1 MKNNKKALFCVLT
14 AALLFSCG
22 GKKPVSSVTPNSSET
37 PATTE
42 TVTSNVPSTSEAPV
56 TSETPVSSET
66 PISSETPVTSEVEAT
81 KTISISM
88 FDLTSLEGWTNGTA
102 HPELPTE
109 TEDLTITSSGT
120 PVGKYG
126 LNTGKFYCGT
136 DSQTGEAYAN
146 WRIYQS
152 ESAKVK
158 FESTTKTIKTIKI
171 TFEAQKTGTLL
182 LNDTVIESDA
192 VTEINASTAEFT
204 VGNSGTAKNGQI
216 RISAIE
222 VVLE

>member
-22 GKKPVSSVTPNSSET
+22 GKKPASSVTSSSSAT
-37 PATTE
+37 PVTTE

-56 TSETPVSSET
+56 TSETPV
-66 PISSETPVTSEVEAT
+66 TSEVETT
-81 KTISISM
+81 KTVSISM
-88 FDLTSLEGWTNGTA
+88 LDLTSLEGWTNGTA

-120 PVGKYG
+120 PVGDYG

-204 VGNSGTAKNGQI
+204 VGNSGTATNGQI

>member
-42 TVTSNVPSTSEAPV
+42 TVTS
-56 TSETPVSSET
+56 
-66 PISSETPVTSEVEAT
+66 EVETT
-81 KTISISM
+81 KTFSISM
-88 FDLTSLEGWTNGTA
+88 LDLTSLEGWANGTS
-102 HPELPTE
+102 HPELPTG
-109 TEDLTITSSGT
+109 TEELTITSSGT
-120 PVGKYG
+120 PVGDYG
-126 LNTGKFYCGT
+126 VNTGKFYCGT

-146 WRIYQS
+146 WRIYQA

-171 TFEAQKTGTLL
+171 TFEIKNTGTLL

-204 VGNSGTAKNGQI
+204 VGNSGTSTKGQI
-216 RISAIE
+216 KISAIE
-222 VVLE
+222 VVLK

>member
-42 TVTSNVPSTSEAPV
+42 TVTSNVPTTSEAPV
-56 TSETPVSSET
+56 TSETPV
-66 PISSETPVTSEVEAT
+66 TSEEAT
-81 KTISISM
+81 TKTVSISM
-88 FDLTSLEGWTNGTA
+88 FDLTSLEGWANGTS
-102 HPELPTE
+102 HPELPTG

-120 PVGKYG
+120 PVGDYG

-136 DSQTGEAYAN
+136 DSKTGEEYAN
-146 WRIYQS
+146 WRIYQN
-152 ESAKVK
+152 ESPKVK

-222 VVLE
+222 VVLK

>member
-42 TVTSNVPSTSEAPV
+42 TVTSNVPTTSEAPA
-56 TSETPVSSET
+56 T
-66 PISSETPVTSEVEAT
+66 SETPVTSEVEAT
-81 KTISISM
+81 KTVSISM
-88 FDLTSLEGWTNGTA
+88 FDLTSLEGWTSGTS
-102 HPELPTE
+102 HPELPTG
-109 TEDLTITSSGT
+109 TEDLKIISSGT
-120 PVGKYG
+120 PVGDYG

-136 DSQTGEAYAN
+136 DSKTGEAYAN
-146 WRIYQS
+146 WRIYQA

-171 TFEAQKTGTLL
+171 TFEIKNTGTLL

-222 VVLE
+222 VVLK

>member
-22 GKKPVSSVTPNSSET
+22 GKKPASSVTSSSSAT
-37 PATTE
+37 PVTTE

-56 TSETPVSSET
+56 TSETPV
-66 PISSETPVTSEVEAT
+66 TSEVETT
-81 KTISISM
+81 KTVSISM
-88 FDLTSLEGWTNGTA
+88 LDLTSLEGWTNGTA

-120 PVGKYG
+120 PVGEYG
-126 LNTGKFYCGT
+126 LNTGKFYCDT

-171 TFEAQKTGTLL
+171 TFEIKNTGTLL

-222 VVLE
+222 VVLK

>member
-56 TSETPVSSET
+56 TSETPV
-66 PISSETPVTSEVEAT
+66 TSEVEAT
-81 KTISISM
+81 KTVSISM
-88 FDLTSLEGWTNGTA
+88 LDLTSLEGWTNGTA

-109 TEDLTITSSGT
+109 TEDLTIISSGT
-120 PVGKYG
+120 PVGDHG

-146 WRIYQS
+146 WRIYQA

>member
-42 TVTSNVPSTSEAPV
+42 TVTSNVPTTSEAPA
-56 TSETPVSSET
+56 T
-66 PISSETPVTSEVEAT
+66 SETPVTSEEAT
-81 KTISISM
+81 TKTVSISM
-88 FDLTSLEGWTNGTA
+88 FDLTSLEGWTNGTS
-102 HPELPTE
+102 HPELPTG
-109 TEDLTITSSGT
+109 TEDLTIISSGT
-120 PVGKYG
+120 PVGDHG

-204 VGNSGTAKNGQI
+204 VGNSGTSTKGQI
-216 RISAIE
+216 KISAIE

>member
-56 TSETPVSSET
+56 TSETPV
-66 PISSETPVTSEVEAT
+66 TSEVEAT
-81 KTISISM
+81 KTVSISM
-88 FDLTSLEGWTNGTA
+88 LDLTSLEGWTNQTA

-146 WRIYQS
+146 WRIYQA

-204 VGNSGTAKNGQI
+204 VGNSGTATNGQI

>member
-22 GKKPVSSVTPNSSET
+22 GKKPVSSVTSSSSVT
-37 PATTE
+37 PASTE
-42 TVTSNVPSTSEAPV
+42 TVTS
-56 TSETPVSSET
+56 
-66 PISSETPVTSEVEAT
+66 EVETT
-81 KTISISM
+81 KTVSISM
-88 FDLTSLEGWTNGTA
+88 LDLTSINGWTNGTS
-102 HPELPTE
+102 HPELPTG
-109 TEDLTITSSGT
+109 TEDLTIISSGT
-120 PVGKYG
+120 PVGDHG

-204 VGNSGTAKNGQI
+204 VGNSGTATNGQI

>member
-1 MKNNKKALFCVLT
+1 MALTTCSIVS
-14 AALLFSCG
+14 A
-22 GKKPVSSVTPNSSET
+22 SSVTSSSSAT
-37 PATTE
+37 PVTTE
-42 TVTSNVPSTSEAPV
+42 TVTSNVPSTSEAPA
-56 TSETPVSSET
+56 T
-66 PISSETPVTSEVEAT
+66 SETPVTSEVEAT
-81 KTISISM
+81 KTVSISM

-120 PVGKYG
+120 PVGDYG

-136 DSQTGEAYAN
+136 DSKTGEEYAN
-146 WRIYQS
+146 WRIYQN
-152 ESAKVK
+152 ESPKVK

-222 VVLE
+222 VVLK

>member
-42 TVTSNVPSTSEAPV
+42 TVTS
-56 TSETPVSSET
+56 
-66 PISSETPVTSEVEAT
+66 EVETT
-81 KTISISM
+81 KTVSISM
-88 FDLTSLEGWTNGTA
+88 FDLTSLEGWTSGTS

-120 PVGKYG
+120 PVGDYG

-136 DSQTGEAYAN
+136 DSKTGEAYAN
-146 WRIYQS
+146 WRIYQN
-152 ESAKVK
+152 ESPKVK

-171 TFEAQKTGTLL
+171 TYQIKNTGTLL

-216 RISAIE
+216 KISAIE

>member
-42 TVTSNVPSTSEAPV
+42 TVTS
-56 TSETPVSSET
+56 
-66 PISSETPVTSEVEAT
+66 EVETT
-81 KTISISM
+81 KTVSISM

-120 PVGKYG
+120 PVGEHD

-136 DSQTGEAYAN
+136 DSKTGEAYAN

-204 VGNSGTAKNGQI
+204 VGNSGTSTKGQI

-222 VVLE
+222 GVLK

>member
-22 GKKPVSSVTPNSSET
+22 GKKPVSSVTSSSSET

-42 TVTSNVPSTSEAPV
+42 TVTS
-56 TSETPVSSET
+56 
-66 PISSETPVTSEVEAT
+66 EVETT
-81 KTISISM
+81 KTVSISM
-88 FDLTSLEGWTNGTA
+88 FDLTSLEGWTSGTS
-102 HPELPTE
+102 HPELPIE

-120 PVGKYG
+120 PVGTNE

-136 DSQTGEAYAN
+136 DSKTGEAYAN
-146 WRIYQS
+146 WRIYQN
-152 ESAKVK
+152 ESPKVK

-222 VVLE
+222 VVLK

>member
-42 TVTSNVPSTSEAPV
+42 TVTSNVPSTSEAPA
-56 TSETPVSSET
+56 T
-66 PISSETPVTSEVEAT
+66 SETPVTSEVEAT
-81 KTISISM
+81 KTVSISM
-88 FDLTSLEGWTNGTA
+88 FDLTSLEGWTNQTA
-102 HPELPTE
+102 HPELPTG

-120 PVGKYG
+120 PVGEHG

-136 DSQTGEAYAN
+136 DSKTGEAYAN

-204 VGNSGTAKNGQI
+204 VGNSGTSTKGQI
-216 RISAIE
+216 KISAIE

>member
-22 GKKPVSSVTPNSSET
+22 GKKPVSSVTSSSSVT

-42 TVTSNVPSTSEAPV
+42 TVTS
-56 TSETPVSSET
+56 
-66 PISSETPVTSEVEAT
+66 EVETT
-81 KTISISM
+81 KTVSISM
-88 FDLTSLEGWTNGTA
+88 LDLTSLAGWTDGTS
-102 HPELPTE
+102 HPELPTG

-120 PVGKYG
+120 PVGSYG

-136 DSQTGEAYAN
+136 DNKTGEAYAN

-171 TFEAQKTGTLL
+171 TFEIKNTGTLL

-222 VVLE
+222 VVLK

>member
-22 GKKPVSSVTPNSSET
+22 GKKPASSVTPNSSET

-56 TSETPVSSET
+56 TSETPV
-66 PISSETPVTSEVEAT
+66 TSEVEAT
-81 KTISISM
+81 KTVSISM
-88 FDLTSLEGWTNGTA
+88 LDLTSLEGWTNGTA

-120 PVGKYG
+120 PVGEHG

-136 DSQTGEAYAN
+136 DSKTGEAYAN

-222 VVLE
+222 VVLK

>member
-42 TVTSNVPSTSEAPV
+42 TVTS
-56 TSETPVSSET
+56 
-66 PISSETPVTSEVEAT
+66 EVETT
-81 KTISISM
+81 KTVSISM
-88 FDLTSLEGWTNGTA
+88 FDLTSLEGWTSGTS
-102 HPELPTE
+102 HPELPTG
-109 TEDLTITSSGT
+109 TEDLKIISSGT
-120 PVGKYG
+120 PVGDYG

-136 DSQTGEAYAN
+136 DSKTGEEYAN
-146 WRIYQS
+146 WRIYQN
-152 ESAKVK
+152 ESPKVK

-204 VGNSGTAKNGQI
+204 VGNSGTATNGQI

>member
-42 TVTSNVPSTSEAPV
+42 TVTS
-56 TSETPVSSET
+56 
-66 PISSETPVTSEVEAT
+66 EVETT
-81 KTISISM
+81 KTVSISM
-88 FDLTSLEGWTNGTA
+88 FDLTSLEGWTSGTS

-120 PVGKYG
+120 PVGTFG
-126 LNTGKFYCGT
+126 LNTGKFYSGT
-136 DSQTGEAYAN
+136 DSKTGEAYAN
-146 WRIYQS
+146 WRIYQN
-152 ESAKVK
+152 ESPKVK

>member
-42 TVTSNVPSTSEAPV
+42 TVTS
-56 TSETPVSSET
+56 
-66 PISSETPVTSEVEAT
+66 EVETT
-81 KTISISM
+81 KTVSISM
-88 FDLTSLEGWTNGTA
+88 FDLTSLEGWTSGTS

-120 PVGKYG
+120 PVGDYG

-136 DSQTGEAYAN
+136 DSKTGEAYAN

-216 RISAIE
+216 KISAIE
-222 VVLE
+222 VVLK

>member
-42 TVTSNVPSTSEAPV
+42 TVTSNVPTTSEAPA
-56 TSETPVSSET
+56 T
-66 PISSETPVTSEVEAT
+66 SETPVTSEVEAT
-81 KTISISM
+81 KTVSISM
-88 FDLTSLEGWTNGTA
+88 FDLTSLEGWTNQTA
-102 HPELPTE
+102 HPELPTG
-109 TEDLTITSSGT
+109 TEDLTIISSGT
-120 PVGKYG
+120 PVGEHG

-136 DSQTGEAYAN
+136 DSKTGEAYAN

>member
-22 GKKPVSSVTPNSSET
+22 GKKPASSVTSSSSAT
-37 PATTE
+37 PVTTE

-56 TSETPVSSET
+56 TSETPV
-66 PISSETPVTSEVEAT
+66 TSEVETT
-81 KTISISM
+81 KTVSISM
-88 FDLTSLEGWTNGTA
+88 LDLTSLEGWTNGTA

-109 TEDLTITSSGT
+109 TEDLTIISSGT
-120 PVGKYG
+120 PVGDHG

-136 DSQTGEAYAN
+136 DNKTGEAYAN

-216 RISAIE
+216 KISAIE

>member
-22 GKKPVSSVTPNSSET
+22 GKKPVSSVTSSSSET

-42 TVTSNVPSTSEAPV
+42 TVTSNVPTTSEAPA
-56 TSETPVSSET
+56 T
-66 PISSETPVTSEVEAT
+66 SETPVTSEVEAT
-81 KTISISM
+81 KTVSISM
-88 FDLTSLEGWTNGTA
+88 FDLTSLEGWTSGTS
-102 HPELPTE
+102 HPELPTG
-109 TEDLTITSSGT
+109 TEDLTIISSGT
-120 PVGKYG
+120 PVGEHG

-136 DSQTGEAYAN
+136 DSKTGEAYAN

-222 VVLE
+222 VVLK

>member
-22 GKKPVSSVTPNSSET
+22 GKKPVSSVTSSSSAT

-56 TSETPVSSET
+56 TSETPV
-66 PISSETPVTSEVEAT
+66 TSEVETT
-81 KTISISM
+81 KTVSISM
-88 FDLTSLEGWTNGTA
+88 LDLTSLEGWTNGTA

-120 PVGKYG
+120 PVGEHD

-136 DSQTGEAYAN
+136 DSKTGEAYAN

-171 TFEAQKTGTLL
+171 TFEIKNTGTLL

-204 VGNSGTAKNGQI
+204 VGNSGTAKKGQI
-216 RISAIE
+216 KISAIE
-222 VVLE
+222 VVLK

>member
-22 GKKPVSSVTPNSSET
+22 GKKPASSVTSSSSAT
-37 PATTE
+37 PVTTE

-56 TSETPVSSET
+56 TSETPV
-66 PISSETPVTSEVEAT
+66 TSEVETT
-81 KTISISM
+81 KTVSISM
-88 FDLTSLEGWTNGTA
+88 LDLTSLEGWTNGTA

-120 PVGKYG
+120 PVGEHD

-136 DSQTGEAYAN
+136 DSKTGEAYAN

-171 TFEAQKTGTLL
+171 TYQIKNTGTLL

-204 VGNSGTAKNGQI
+204 VGNSGTSTKGQI
-216 RISAIE
+216 KISAIE
-222 VVLE
+222 VVLK

>member
-22 GKKPVSSVTPNSSET
+22 GKKPASSVTSSSSAT
-37 PATTE
+37 PVTTE

-56 TSETPVSSET
+56 TSETPV
-66 PISSETPVTSEVEAT
+66 TSEVEAT
-81 KTISISM
+81 KTVSISM
-88 FDLTSLEGWTNGTA
+88 LDLTSLEGWTNGTA

-146 WRIYQS
+146 WRIYQA

-204 VGNSGTAKNGQI
+204 VGNSGTATNGQI

-222 VVLE
+222 VVLK

>member
-22 GKKPVSSVTPNSSET
+22 GKKPVSSVTSSSSET

-42 TVTSNVPSTSEAPV
+42 TVTS
-56 TSETPVSSET
+56 
-66 PISSETPVTSEVEAT
+66 EVEAT
-81 KTISISM
+81 KTVSISM
-88 FDLTSLEGWTNGTA
+88 FDLTSLEGWTSGTS
-102 HPELPTE
+102 HPELPIE

-120 PVGKYG
+120 PVGDYG

-136 DSQTGEAYAN
+136 DSKTGEEYAN
-146 WRIYQS
+146 WRIYQN
-152 ESAKVK
+152 ESPKVK

-222 VVLE
+222 VVLK

>member
-22 GKKPVSSVTPNSSET
+22 GKKPASSVTPNSSET

-56 TSETPVSSET
+56 TSETPV
-66 PISSETPVTSEVEAT
+66 TSEVETT
-81 KTISISM
+81 KTVSISM
-88 FDLTSLEGWTNGTA
+88 LDLTSLEGWTNGTA

-109 TEDLTITSSGT
+109 TEDLTIISSGT
-120 PVGKYG
+120 PVGDHG

-171 TFEAQKTGTLL
+171 TFEIKNTGTLL

>member
-1 MKNNKKALFCVLT
+1 MKVIFK
-14 AALLFSCG
+14 
-22 GKKPVSSVTPNSSET
+22 GKTIEHVGYLNANYDEFEPET
-37 PATTE
+37 LQERIGTI
-42 TVTSNVPSTSEAPV
+42 NVFL
-56 TSETPVSSET
+56 
-66 PISSETPVTSEVEAT
+66 SEVN
-81 KTISISM
+81 
-88 FDLTSLEGWTNGTA
+88 FD
-102 HPELPTE
+102 PEFIQLFTTQSEMELDEP
-109 TEDLTITSSGT
+109 EDLTIISSGT
-120 PVGKYG
+120 PVGEHD

-136 DSQTGEAYAN
+136 DSKTGEAYAN

-204 VGNSGTAKNGQI
+204 VGNSGTSTKGQI
-216 RISAIE
+216 KISAIE

>member
-42 TVTSNVPSTSEAPV
+42 TVTS
-56 TSETPVSSET
+56 
-66 PISSETPVTSEVEAT
+66 EVETT
-81 KTISISM
+81 KTVSISM
-88 FDLTSLEGWTNGTA
+88 FDLTSLEGWTSGTS
-102 HPELPTE
+102 HPELPIE
-109 TEDLTITSSGT
+109 TEDLTIISSGT
-120 PVGKYG
+120 PVGDHG

-136 DSQTGEAYAN
+136 DSKTGEAYAN
-146 WRIYQS
+146 WRIYQN
-152 ESAKVK
+152 ESPKVK

-171 TFEAQKTGTLL
+171 TFEIKNTGTLL

-204 VGNSGTAKNGQI
+204 VGNSGTATKGQI
-216 RISAIE
+216 KISAIE
-222 VVLE
+222 VVLK

>member
-22 GKKPVSSVTPNSSET
+22 GKKPVSSVTSSSSET

-42 TVTSNVPSTSEAPV
+42 TVTS
-56 TSETPVSSET
+56 
-66 PISSETPVTSEVEAT
+66 EVETT
-81 KTISISM
+81 KTVSISM
-88 FDLTSLEGWTNGTA
+88 FDLTSLEGWTSGTS
-102 HPELPTE
+102 HPELPIE

-120 PVGKYG
+120 PVGDYG
-126 LNTGKFYCGT
+126 VNTGKFYCGT

-146 WRIYQS
+146 WRIYQA

-222 VVLE
+222 VVLK

>member
-42 TVTSNVPSTSEAPV
+42 TVTSNVPSTSEAPA
-56 TSETPVSSET
+56 T
-66 PISSETPVTSEVEAT
+66 SETPVTSEVEAT
-81 KTISISM
+81 KTVSISM
-88 FDLTSLEGWTNGTA
+88 FDLTSLEGWTSGTS
-102 HPELPTE
+102 HPELPTG
-109 TEDLTITSSGT
+109 TEDLKIISSGT
-120 PVGKYG
+120 PVGDYG

-136 DSQTGEAYAN
+136 DSKTGEAYAN
-146 WRIYQS
+146 WRIYQA

-171 TFEAQKTGTLL
+171 TFEIKNTGTLL

-204 VGNSGTAKNGQI
+204 VGNSGTAKKGQI
-216 RISAIE
+216 KISAIE
-222 VVLE
+222 VVLK

>member
-42 TVTSNVPSTSEAPV
+42 TVTSNVPTTSEAPV
-56 TSETPVSSET
+56 TSETPV
-66 PISSETPVTSEVEAT
+66 TSEVETT
-81 KTISISM
+81 KTVSISM
-88 FDLTSLEGWTNGTA
+88 LDLTSLEGWTSGTS

-120 PVGKYG
+120 PVGSYG

-136 DSQTGEAYAN
+136 DSKGVTYAN

-171 TFEAQKTGTLL
+171 TFEIKNTGTLL

>member
-22 GKKPVSSVTPNSSET
+22 GKKPASSVTPNSSET

-42 TVTSNVPSTSEAPV
+42 TVTS
-56 TSETPVSSET
+56 
-66 PISSETPVTSEVEAT
+66 EVEAT
-81 KTISISM
+81 KTVSISM
-88 FDLTSLEGWTNGTA
+88 LDLTSLEGWTNETS
-102 HPELPTE
+102 HPELPTG

-120 PVGKYG
+120 PVGSYG

-136 DSQTGEAYAN
+136 DSKGVTYAN
-146 WRIYQS
+146 WRIYQA

-204 VGNSGTAKNGQI
+204 VGNSGTATNGQI

-222 VVLE
+222 VVLK

>member
-42 TVTSNVPSTSEAPV
+42 TVTSNVPSTSEAPA
-56 TSETPVSSET
+56 T
-66 PISSETPVTSEVEAT
+66 SETPVTSEVEAT
-81 KTISISM
+81 KTVSISM
-88 FDLTSLEGWTNGTA
+88 LDLTSINGWTNGTS
-102 HPELPTE
+102 HPELPTG

-120 PVGKYG
+120 PVGTYG

-136 DSQTGEAYAN
+136 DSKTGEAFAN

-222 VVLE
+222 VVLK

>member
-42 TVTSNVPSTSEAPV
+42 TVTSNVPTTSEAPV
-56 TSETPVSSET
+56 TSETPV
-66 PISSETPVTSEVEAT
+66 TSEEAT
-81 KTISISM
+81 TKTVSISM
-88 FDLTSLEGWTNGTA
+88 FDLTSLEGWGNGTS

-120 PVGKYG
+120 PVGEHD

-136 DSQTGEAYAN
+136 DSKTGEAYAN

>member
-42 TVTSNVPSTSEAPV
+42 TVTS
-56 TSETPVSSET
+56 
-66 PISSETPVTSEVEAT
+66 EVETT
-81 KTISISM
+81 KTVSISM
-88 FDLTSLEGWTNGTA
+88 FDLTSLEGWTSGTS

-120 PVGKYG
+120 PVGTYG

-136 DSQTGEAYAN
+136 DSKTGEAYAN

-222 VVLE
+222 VVLK

>member
-22 GKKPVSSVTPNSSET
+22 GKKPVSSVTSSSSVT

-42 TVTSNVPSTSEAPV
+42 TVTS
-56 TSETPVSSET
+56 
-66 PISSETPVTSEVEAT
+66 EVETT
-81 KTISISM
+81 KTVSISM
-88 FDLTSLEGWTNGTA
+88 LDLTSLEGWTNGTA

-109 TEDLTITSSGT
+109 TEDLTIISSGT
-120 PVGKYG
+120 PVGDHG

-136 DSQTGEAYAN
+136 DSKTGEAYAN

-171 TFEAQKTGTLL
+171 TFEIKNTGTLL

-222 VVLE
+222 VVLK

>member
-42 TVTSNVPSTSEAPV
+42 TVTS
-56 TSETPVSSET
+56 
-66 PISSETPVTSEVEAT
+66 EVETT
-81 KTISISM
+81 KTFSISM
-88 FDLTSLEGWTNGTA
+88 LDLTSLEGWANGTS
-102 HPELPTE
+102 HPELPTG

-120 PVGKYG
+120 PVGSYG

-136 DSQTGEAYAN
+136 DSKGVTYAN

-204 VGNSGTAKNGQI
+204 VGNSGTSTKGQI
-216 RISAIE
+216 KISAIE
-222 VVLE
+222 VVLK

>member
-42 TVTSNVPSTSEAPV
+42 TVTSNVPTTSEAPA
-56 TSETPVSSET
+56 T
-66 PISSETPVTSEVEAT
+66 SETPVTSEVEAT
-81 KTISISM
+81 KTVSISM
-88 FDLTSLEGWTNGTA
+88 LDLTSLAGWTDGTS
-102 HPELPTE
+102 HPELPTG
-109 TEDLTITSSGT
+109 TEDLKIISSGT

-136 DSQTGEAYAN
+136 DSKTGEAYAN

-222 VVLE
+222 VVLK